1 MYAPPAKARGFTD
14 PQFVTLNR
22 ALARISITRSIKCVA
37 HTVLNDILILLAVA
51 IVTVTLF
58 RRLGLPAI
66 LGYLCVGLIAG
77 PHGLGWLVFDDVIL
91 FLGELG
97 IVFLLFSIGLEFSLP
112 LLLSLRRY
120 LLGVGSLQV
129 AGGTIAGFMIAQA
142 FGVDWRA
149 ALVFGAATALSS
161 TAIVLTQL
169 AEQNELQKRHG
180 RLSVGILLFQDLA
193 AVPFLVIIPLLAVEG
208 GSLGAPLALAL
219 LKGAIAFTLIWF
231 IGRRL
236 LPRLLHSVSSAASHE
251 LFTLTVLFLALAT
264 AWLTQWFGLSLAL
277 GAFLAGML
285 LSETVYRHQIESDAR
300 PFKDLLL
307 GLFFVTVGME
317 LDYPLLPAMWLETLV
332 LLIGITFGKGLLIV
346 GLVWAARLGM
356 PAAIRTGAILG
367 HGGEF
372 GIALLALALNQGVL
386 GHETAQP
393 VLAAMVISMLIAPV
407 LVRHN
412 RALMTRLLSRFK
424 TSPAPAESAEIEQVA
439 SQMSGHVVIAGFGRL
454 GQNLALFLR
463 KLGVPYI
470 ALDLDAEAIHQARL
484 AGEPVF
490 YGDCTQRRILQHAGL
505 ARASATVITF
515 DKPRDMHRALDAAKS
530 LRADADVLIRT
541 RDDRHLEDLL
551 TRGATAVIP
560 ETLEASMALA
570 RHLLHRLDCAEA
582 DIEPLLDSIRRDGYH
597 ALRST
602 FVADS
607 DTLRSSE
614 QSALLTVCLN
624 DQANAVDKRLGDL
637 NLATTGAQVVAI
649 RRSGIRGDQP
659 LDDTRLQANDAV
671 VIEGTNEQLD
681 RAQRVLLRG

>member
-1 MYAPPAKARGFTD
+1 VPAG
-14 PQFVTLNR
+14 
-22 ALARISITRSIKCVA
+22 RSIDDVA
-37 HTVLNDILILLAVA
+37 HTILNDILILLAVA

-77 PHGLGWLVFDDVIL
+77 PHGFGWLAFDEVIR

-129 AGGTIAGFMIAQA
+129 AGGTLAGFVIAQA
-142 FGVDWRA
+142 FGVEWRA

-169 AEQNELQKRHG
+169 AEQHELQERHG

-193 AVPFLVIIPLLAVEG
+193 AVPFLVIIPLLAADS

-219 LKGAIAFTLIWF
+219 LKGALAFVLIWWL
-231 IGRRL
+231 GRRF
-236 LPRLLHSVSSAASHE
+236 LPRLLHGITRTASHE

-264 AWLTQWFGLSLAL
+264 AWLTQLFGLSLAL

-285 LSETVYRHQIESDAR
+285 LSETVYRHQIESDVR

-317 LDYPLLPAMWLETLV
+317 LDYPLLPTMWLETLV
-332 LLIGITFGKGLLIV
+332 LLIGITLGKGLLIV
-346 GLVWAARLGM
+346 GLVWAARLGL
-356 PAAIRTGAILG
+356 PAAVRTGAILG

-372 GIALLALALNQGVL
+372 GIALLALALSQGVL
-386 GHETAQP
+386 DHATAQP

-407 LVRHN
+407 LIRHN
-412 RALMTRLLSRFK
+412 RAFGKWLQGR
-424 TSPAPAESAEIEQVA
+424 IDA
-439 SQMSGHVVIAGFGRL
+439 SQPSVEAQGVEQAGSQLSGHVLIAGFGRL

-470 ALDLDAEAIHQARL
+470 ALDLDADAIRQARL

-490 YGDCTQRRILQHAGL
+490 YGDCTQRRILDLAGL
-505 ARASATVITF
+505 TRARATVITF
-515 DKPRDMHRALDAAKS
+515 DEPRDMHRALAAARA
-530 LRADADVLIRT
+530 LRSDADVLVRT
-541 RDDRHLEDLL
+541 RDDRYLEDLL
-551 TRGATAVIP
+551 ARGATAVIP

-570 RHLLHRLDCAEA
+570 RHLLRRLDCAEA
-582 DIEPLLDSIRRDGYH
+582 DIQPLLDSIRRDGYR

-607 DTLRSSE
+607 DTLRASE
-614 QSALLTVCLN
+614 QPALRTVCL
-624 DQANAVDKRLGDL
+624 DERADAVGKRLGEL
-637 NLATTGAQVVAI
+637 GLAAIGAQVVAI
-649 RRSGIRGDQP
+649 RRSGIRGDEP
-659 LDDTRLQANDAV
+659 LDDTLLQPQDAV
-671 VIEGTNEQLD
+671 VVEGTNEQLD
-681 RAQRVLLRG
+681 RARHLLLHG